1 MKRPGKGRKLGKVAE
16 PVDHFEEWTTSWG
29 GEAGKGPETW
39 ESSRAS
45 GPLARAERLEKGW
58 KLGKEAEPVVH
69 FVEWTTSWVGKAGK
83 WPVSGGVAEA
93 PSRAGGLTSSGLSS
107 YTDKVTNQAT

>member
-1 MKRPGKGRKLGKVAE
+1 MV
-16 PVDHFEEWTTSWG
+16 HFGEWTTSWG
-29 GEAGKGPETW
+29 GKAGKGPETG

-93 PSRAGGLTSSGLSS
+93 PSRAGGLTSSGLPF
-107 YTDKVTNQAT
+107 YTNKITNQPT

>member
-1 MKRPGKGRKLGKVAE
+1 MV
-16 PVDHFEEWTTSWG
+16 HFGEWTTSWVG
-29 GEAGKGPETW
+29 KAGKGPETG

-58 KLGKEAEPVVH
+58 KLGKEAEPVAH
-69 FVEWTTSWVGKAGK
+69 FKEWPTSWDEKAGK

-93 PSRAGGLTSSGLSS
+93 PAPSPSL
-107 YTDKVTNQAT
+107 DKLGAPFLY